1 MTFLVLIVVVAVAI
15 CCTALKWRRASRP
28 LYVMSVILTMAVG
41 CGPVPVW
48 LLGDLQSAYAA
59 NPTIEWGKRNA
70 IILLGAG
77 TEKVARFD
85 LIEPGTFSYARI
97 VETAELY
104 NDCRK
109 TEADCKIVASGGDA
123 RHNGSPEATVYRNSL
138 IRLGVDAADV
148 LLEPDS
154 VNTWQNAQFTS
165 AVLQRDNA
173 DRVLLVSSG
182 INLRRSVLY
191 FAHFGIS
198 TTPVRADYLRAVLSP
213 LPLSYNFAVAD
224 FALHEYIGIARYH
237 VYNALGWNSI
247 KGRPGEQNAAG
258 VQPTP

>member
-1 MTFLVLIVVVAVAI
+1 MTFLVLIVVIAVAV

-28 LYVMSVILTMAVG
+28 LYAISVILTLAVG

-59 NPTIEWGKRNA
+59 NPTIEWGKHNA
-70 IILLGAG
+70 IVVLGAG

-85 LIEPGTFSYARI
+85 LVEPGTFSYARI

-104 NDCRK
+104 YDCRK
-109 TEADCKIVASGGDA
+109 TEADCKIVASGGDP
-123 RHNGSPEATVYRNSL
+123 RHNGSPEATVYRSSL

-148 LLEPDS
+148 LLEPKS

-191 FAHFGIS
+191 FAHFGTS

-237 VYNALGWNSI
+237 VYNALGWNPI
-247 KGRPGEQNAAG
+247 RGRPGEQNAAG